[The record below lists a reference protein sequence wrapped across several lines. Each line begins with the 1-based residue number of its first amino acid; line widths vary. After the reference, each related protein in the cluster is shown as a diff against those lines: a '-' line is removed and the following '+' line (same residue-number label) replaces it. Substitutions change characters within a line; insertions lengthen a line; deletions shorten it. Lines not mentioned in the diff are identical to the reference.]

1 MSIPTKILIV
11 DDHLMF
17 REGIRARLQREPDFD
32 VVGEAS
38 SVDQALDFLQR
49 DTPHIMI
56 LDIRMPGGSGIEL
69 AGVARKRWPE
79 VKILVLSGYD
89 FDQYVRRLA
98 SIGIEGYLL
107 KEAPQDNLVNALR
120 EIADGG
126 AVLPPLIA
134 SKVMRSYASTTHK
147 PAASHLWELT
157 MRELEV
163 LELLYQGLRNAD
175 IAGRLGISGR
185 TVETHVSNIISKM
198 GARGRTEAVKIAAE
212 KGLLK

>member
-1 MSIPTKILIV
+1 MSTPTKILIV

-17 REGIRARLQREPDFD
+17 REGIRTRLELEPGFD

-38 SVDQALDFLQR
+38 SAEAALDQLKR
-49 DTPHIMI
+49 SLPDILI
-56 LDIRMPGGSGIEL
+56 LDIRMPGRSGIEL
-69 AGVARKRWPE
+69 AAIVRKTWPE

-107 KEAPQDNLVNALR
+107 KEAPQDNLVKALR
-120 EIADGG
+120 EIAAGG
-126 AVLPPLIA
+126 AVLPPHIA
-134 SKVMRSYASTTHK
+134 SKVMRGYSADTRK
-147 PAASHLWELT
+147 PAAVPLWELT

-212 KGLLK
+212 KGLIK

>member
-1 MSIPTKILIV
+1 MTNPTKILIV

-17 REGIRARLQREPDFD
+17 REGIRSRLQMEPGFE
-32 VVGEAS
+32 VIGEAAS
-38 SVDQALDFLQR
+38 ADEALGFLEEHL
-49 DTPHIMI
+49 PHVII

-69 AGVARKRWPE
+69 AGVVRKRWPD

-107 KEAPQDNLVNALR
+107 KEAPQETLVNAIR

-126 AVLPPLIA
+126 AVLPPQIA
-134 SKVMRSYASTTHK
+134 SKVMRSYAADTRK
-147 PAASHLWELT
+147 PPADHLWELT
-157 MRELEV
+157 MRELDV
-163 LELLYQGLRNAD
+163 LELLHQGLRNAD
-175 IAGRLGISGR
+175 IADRLGISGR